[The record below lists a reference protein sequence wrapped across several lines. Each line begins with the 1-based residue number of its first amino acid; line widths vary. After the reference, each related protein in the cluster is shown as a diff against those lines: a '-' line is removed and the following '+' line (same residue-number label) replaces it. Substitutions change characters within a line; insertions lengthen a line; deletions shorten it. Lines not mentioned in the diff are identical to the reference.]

1 MRIKTGK
8 QVTRG
13 RIGNNHVFDFVIETE
28 HKRIISFLSL
38 FPLAFLL
45 SSGQKMERI
54 GTVLQLG
61 STATCDC
68 ELTAGERYEQ
78 MRVLTRQKREEETG
92 GKGRKKKE
100 RKLNQS
106 TNESNYNRNWT
117 LKERER
123 IKRGS
128 RYSHE
133 IFCIKFSALYKSM
146 SLYAINFV

>member
-1 MRIKTGK
+1 
-8 QVTRG
+8 
-13 RIGNNHVFDFVIETE
+13 
-28 HKRIISFLSL
+28 
-38 FPLAFLL
+38 
-45 SSGQKMERI
+45 MERI

-78 MRVLTRQKREEETG
+78 MRVLTRYKKKQEEKKKR
-92 GKGRKKKE
+92 KKE

-133 IFCIKFSALYKSM
+133 ILCIKFSALCKSM
-146 SLYAINFV
+146 SLYAMNLV